1 MSVSLASNV
10 PGHEGP
16 HNIVSS
22 GDSKQLVKEMI
33 RILYEMSDTSYAAMC
48 NIMAPYLKQLD
59 DIEYRLGNEALHQ
72 EENEEYVV
80 NRGSK
85 ALIRVKANLKRWMQQ
100 LPVVSFNGGRYDLQ
114 LIKYELATLFA
125 DSTLQTRRKK
135 KSHNVV
141 QDIGSSD
148 EEEAEEE
155 GGDGV
160 PRTIEEEVE
169 QEEMNNP
176 DESLF
181 ISKKGPTRFQAL
193 SNAHLLFLDVCY
205 YLSPGYSYAKYLST
219 YGVTDCEGAKSYFP
233 YEYVDS
239 LEKLDE
245 TLPPYEAFF
254 STLRRGNTLDE
265 DQDEAH
271 GRTKHAELK
280 ALWERMGMTSLRDL
294 LVYYNNCD
302 VVPFLTALAHQCHLY
317 KESGLD
323 MLKDAPSL
331 PGLGLRYGMKGL
343 KGVFHT
349 FSPGQADLAQL
360 VMSSIVGGP
369 SLVFCRL
376 AEVGHTRIRSPD
388 YGADALVCK
397 ALVGY
402 DANSLY
408 PWGMSCEMPVGPCLV
423 RHEPNF
429 QPELTEHGRS
439 GPRHSQAS
447 LQWLAY
453 EAVKLGYQDIQHAG
467 NGPEVRVGQRHIPV
481 DGYHA
486 VSTTVFQFYGCVF
499 HGHGCTLTRASA
511 DAWLGSEASD
521 RRKSTDE
528 IEHYLEDTCGYTLV
542 TIWEC
547 QWEALKRNDPEA
559 WQQTK

>member
-1 MSVSLASNV
+1 
-10 PGHEGP
+10 
-16 HNIVSS
+16 
-22 GDSKQLVKEMI
+22 
-33 RILYEMSDTSYAAMC
+33 
-48 NIMAPYLKQLD
+48 
-59 DIEYRLGNEALHQ
+59 
-72 EENEEYVV
+72 
-80 NRGSK
+80 
-85 ALIRVKANLKRWMQQ
+85 
-100 LPVVSFNGGRYDLQ
+100 
-114 LIKYELATLFA
+114 
-125 DSTLQTRRKK
+125 
-135 KSHNVV
+135 
-141 QDIGSSD
+141 
-148 EEEAEEE
+148 
-155 GGDGV
+155 
-160 PRTIEEEVE
+160 
-169 QEEMNNP
+169 
-176 DESLF
+176 
-181 ISKKGPTRFQAL
+181 
-193 SNAHLLFLDVCY
+193 
-205 YLSPGYSYAKYLST
+205 
-219 YGVTDCEGAKSYFP
+219 
-233 YEYVDS
+233 
-239 LEKLDE
+239 
-245 TLPPYEAFF
+245 
-254 STLRRGNTLDE
+254 
-265 DQDEAH
+265 
-271 GRTKHAELK
+271 
-280 ALWERMGMTSLRDL
+280 MGMTSLRDL

-343 KGVFHT
+343 EGVFHT

-429 QPELTEHGRS
+429 EPELTEHGRS
-439 GPRHSQAS
+439 GPRHSRAS

-486 VSTTVFQFYGCVF
+486 ESATVFQFYGCVF

-559 WQQTK
+559 RQQTEVKQTIHVDPTSIATPGADKSSVLQAIEEGKIFGFALVDIHTPEELKNKFRDLPPIFKCCDVSQDDIGDHKQDFCKRTGALARPRRMLISSYFGIKMLIPTPLLRWYLQQGLTVTRVYLVIQYQPQEFSTVQGWWRYLVRPIIAWMTTAIQRVWKRASCRAKVYRRGEIHRLWAMKPIVKFWKRHAPVAVPTQASEPVLAVTCIPMSKTEKLWHMYTLKDVYWPMVSIPNPWICREQTSWNTTSGSSGPIECWWRDRQEAASRPLP

>member
-1 MSVSLASNV
+1 MEAYLQKTPGFGQYKSRHVPMSVSLASNV

-33 RILYEMSDTSYAAMC
+33 RILYEMSDASYAAMC

-160 PRTIEEEVE
+160 PRTIEEQVE

-181 ISKKGPTRFQAL
+181 ILKKGPTRFQAL

-205 YLSPGYSYAKYLST
+205 YLPPGYSYAKYLST
-219 YGVTDCEGAKSYFP
+219 YGGTDCEGAKSYFP

-239 LEKLDE
+239 LEKLE
-245 TLPPYEAFF
+245 EPLPPYEAFF
-254 STLRRGNTLDE
+254 SALRRGNTLDE

-271 GRTKHAELK
+271 GRAKHAELK

-331 PGLGLRYGMKGL
+331 PGMGLRYGMKGL
-343 KGVFHT
+343 EGVFHT

-429 QPELTEHGRS
+429 EPELTEHGRS
-439 GPRHSQAS
+439 GPRHSRAS

-486 VSTTVFQFYGCVF
+486 ESTTVFQFYGCVF

-511 DAWLGSEASD
+511 DAWPGWAP
-521 RRKSTDE
+521 RR
-528 IEHYLEDTCGYTLV
+528 
-542 TIWEC
+542 
-547 QWEALKRNDPEA
+547 
-559 WQQTK
+559 QTAARARMK